1 MRQSQIGNRQ
11 SEIVKRLLFEFTE
24 SVRIAAQQIRAN
36 RMRSALTALGVIIG
50 IVAITLMGS
59 AIGGIDR
66 GVNDSLAVVG
76 DDILYVTKWPWR
88 DIEDWWNFHNRPKI
102 RTEYAEQINDYVA
115 EHPGL
120 PIKLAV
126 PADEMFTNVYR
137 ADYAV
142 NAVYTLGTTSEF
154 PRIGRGDMLEGRFF
168 NETESRGGRN
178 VVVIG
183 FDVADALFPGTSP
196 VGQTV
201 RIRDQQFTVV
211 GVAAKQGSFLGMFS
225 WDTMVIIPLQSFRKM
240 FMRATEGAQIRVQID
255 RTRADEARLE
265 LRGIMRRIRG
275 VSPEMPDNFEINTQ
289 DSIKKQLDPVRN
301 GLALAGFVITGLA
314 LFVGAIGIMN
324 ITYVSV
330 KERTREIGTRKALGA
345 RRRAILLQFLIEA
358 VAICIVGG
366 VVGLVLSGA
375 LAATVA
381 WLAPSLPVVF
391 PLWLILFG
399 MAISVITGVVSGF
412 APAVNASRLDPVEAL
427 RYE

>member
-1 MRQSQIGNRQ
+1 M
-11 SEIVKRLLFEFTE
+11 KRIIFELTE

-36 RMRSALTALGVIIG
+36 RMRSFLTALGVIIG

-88 DIEDWWNFHNRPKI
+88 DVDDWWNFHNRPKI
-102 RTEYAEQINDYVA
+102 RTEYAEQINDYLR

-137 ADYAV
+137 GDYAV

-154 PRIGRGDMLEGRFF
+154 SRIGRGDMREGRFF

-183 FDVADALFPGTSP
+183 FDIAEALFPGTSP

-201 RIRDQQFTVV
+201 RLRDQQFTVV
-211 GVAAKQGSFLGMFS
+211 GVAAKQGTFLGMFS
-225 WDTMVIIPLQSFRKM
+225 WDTMVIIPLPSFRRM
-240 FMRATEGAQIRVQID
+240 FMRATEAAQIRVQID
-255 RTRADEARLE
+255 RTRAEEARLE
-265 LRGIMRRIRG
+265 LRGIMRRLRG
-275 VSPEMPDNFEINTQ
+275 VSPELPDNFEINTQ
-289 DSIKKQLDPVRN
+289 DSIKKQLDPIRN

-358 VAICIVGG
+358 VAICVVGG
-366 VVGLVLSGA
+366 VVGLVLSGS

-381 WLAPSLPVVF
+381 ALAPSLPVVF
-391 PLWLILFG
+391 PFWLIVFS
-399 MAISVITGVVSGF
+399 MAVSVLTGVVSGF

>member
-1 MRQSQIGNRQ
+1 MS
-11 SEIVKRLLFEFTE
+11 RLLFEFTE
-24 SVRIAAQQIRAN
+24 AIRIAAQQIRAN
-36 RMRSALTALGVIIG
+36 RMRSFLTALGVIIG

-102 RTEYAEQINDYVA
+102 RTEYADQINAYVA
-115 EHPGL
+115 AHPEV

-142 NAVYTLGTTSEF
+142 NAVYTLGTTAEF

-168 NETESRGGRN
+168 NETESRSGRN

-183 FDVADALFPGTSP
+183 FDIADALFPGTSP

-201 RIRDQQFTVV
+201 RLRDQQFTVV
-211 GVAAKQGSFLGMFS
+211 GVAAKQGTFLGMFS
-225 WDTMVIIPLQSFRKM
+225 WDTMVIIPLPAFRKM

-265 LRGIMRRIRG
+265 LRGIMRRVRG

-289 DSIKKQLDPVRN
+289 DSIKKQLDPIRN

-345 RRRAILLQFLIEA
+345 RRRTILLQFLIEA
-358 VAICIVGG
+358 VSISSVGG
-366 VVGLVLSGA
+366 AIGIALAGS

-381 WLAPSLPVVF
+381 ALAPSLPVVF
-391 PLWLILFG
+391 PLGLVLFAFG
-399 MAISVITGVVSGF
+399 TSTLVGIVAGF
-412 APAVNASRLDPVEAL
+412 FPAFMASRLDPVEAL

>member
-1 MRQSQIGNRQ
+1 M
-11 SEIVKRLLFEFTE
+11 KRLVFELVE

-36 RMRSALTALGVIIG
+36 RMRSFLTALGVIIG
-50 IVAITLMGS
+50 IVAITLMGT

-102 RTEYAEQINDYVA
+102 RTEYADQINAYVA

-142 NAVYTLGTTSEF
+142 NAVYTLGTTAEF

-183 FDVADALFPGTSP
+183 FDIADALFPGTSP
-196 VGQTV
+196 LGQTV
-201 RIRDQQFTVV
+201 RLRDQQFTVV
-211 GVAAKQGSFLGMFS
+211 GVAAKQGTFLGMFS
-225 WDTMVIIPLQSFRKM
+225 WDTMVIIPLPTFRKM

-255 RTRADEARLE
+255 RTRADEARME
-265 LRGIMRRIRG
+265 LRGIMRRVRA

-345 RRRAILLQFLIEA
+345 RRRSILLQFLVEA
-358 VAICIVGG
+358 VAICVVGG
-366 VVGLVLSGA
+366 VVGLVLSGT

-381 WLAPSLPVVF
+381 ALAPSLPVVF
-391 PLWLILFG
+391 PLWLVLLSMG
-399 MAISVITGVVSGF
+399 ISVLTGVVSGF

>member
-1 MRQSQIGNRQ
+1 M
-11 SEIVKRLLFEFTE
+11 KRLLFEFTE
-24 SVRIAAQQIRAN
+24 AIRIAAQQIRAN
-36 RMRSALTALGVIIG
+36 RMRSFLTALGVIIG

-102 RTEYAEQINDYVA
+102 RTEYAEQINDYLA
-115 EHPGL
+115 EHPEV

-142 NAVYTLGTTSEF
+142 NAVYTLGTTADF

-168 NETESRGGRN
+168 NETEARGGRN

-183 FDVADALFPGTSP
+183 FDIADALFPGTSP
-196 VGQTV
+196 IGQTV
-201 RIRDQQFTVV
+201 RLRDQQFTVV
-211 GVAAKQGSFLGMFS
+211 GVAAKQGTFLGMFS
-225 WDTMVIIPLQSFRKM
+225 WDTMVIIPLPAFRKM

-265 LRGIMRRIRG
+265 LRGIMRRVRG

-289 DSIKKQLDPVRN
+289 DSIKKQLDPIRN

-345 RRRAILLQFLIEA
+345 RRRTILLQFLIEA
-358 VAICIVGG
+358 VSISSVGG
-366 VVGLVLSGA
+366 AIGIALAGS

-381 WLAPSLPVVF
+381 ALAPSLPVVF
-391 PLWLILFG
+391 PLGLVLFAFG
-399 MAISVITGVVSGF
+399 TSTLVGIVAGF
-412 APAVNASRLDPVEAL
+412 FPAFMASRLDPVEAL

>member
-1 MRQSQIGNRQ
+1 M
-11 SEIVKRLLFEFTE
+11 KRLLFEFNE
-24 SVRIAAQQIRAN
+24 SVRIAVQQIRAN
-36 RMRSALTALGVIIG
+36 RMRSFLTALGVIIG

-102 RTEYAEQINDYVA
+102 RTEYAEQINDHLA
-115 EHPGL
+115 AHPDL
-120 PIKLAV
+120 PLKLAV
-126 PADEMFTNVYR
+126 PCDEMFTNVYR

-142 NAVYTLGTTSEF
+142 NAVYTLGTTADF
-154 PRIGRGDMLEGRFF
+154 PRIGRGDIKEGRFF
-168 NETESRGGRN
+168 SETEARGGRN
-178 VVVIG
+178 VVVLG
-183 FDVADALFPGTSP
+183 FDVAEALFPGTNP

-225 WDTMVIIPLQSFRKM
+225 WDTNVIIPLPAFRRM
-240 FMRATEGAQIRVQID
+240 FMRATEGAHLRVQID

-265 LRGIMRRIRG
+265 LRGIMRRLRG
-275 VSPEMPDNFEINTQ
+275 VSPELPDNFEINTQ

-345 RRRAILLQFLIEA
+345 RRRAILLQFLVEA
-358 VAICIVGG
+358 VAICVVGG
-366 VVGLVLSGA
+366 VVGLILSGT
-375 LAATVA
+375 LAASVA
-381 WLAPSLPVVF
+381 ALAPSLPVVF
-391 PLWLILFG
+391 PLWLVLFSL
-399 MAISVITGVVSGF
+399 AISVATGIVSGF

>member
-1 MRQSQIGNRQ
+1 M
-11 SEIVKRLLFEFTE
+11 KRLSFELVE
-24 SVRIAAQQIRAN
+24 SVRIAGQQIRAN
-36 RMRSALTALGVIIG
+36 RMRSFLTALGVIIG

-88 DIEDWWNFHNRPKI
+88 DIQDWWNYHNRPKI
-102 RTEYAEQINDYVA
+102 HTEYAEQINEYLA
-115 EHPGL
+115 QHPGL

-142 NAVYTLGTTSEF
+142 NAVYTLGTTAEF
-154 PRIGRGDMLEGRFF
+154 PRIGRGDLKEGRFF
-168 NETESRGGRN
+168 NETESRAGRN
-178 VVVIG
+178 VVVLG

-201 RIRDQQFTVV
+201 RIRDQPFTVV
-211 GVAAKQGSFLGMFS
+211 GVASKQGTFLGMFS
-225 WDTMVIIPLQSFRKM
+225 WDTMVIIPLQAFRRL
-240 FMRATEGAQIRVQID
+240 FLRATEGAQIRVQID
-255 RTRADEARLE
+255 RTRAEEARLE
-265 LRGIMRRIRG
+265 LRGIVRRLRG
-275 VSPEMPDNFEINTQ
+275 VPPEQPDNFEINTQ

-345 RRRAILLQFLIEA
+345 RRRSILLQFLVEA
-358 VAICIVGG
+358 VAICVVGG
-366 VVGLVLSGA
+366 AVGLVIAGA

-381 WLAPSLPVVF
+381 ALAPSLPVVF
-391 PLWLILFG
+391 PLWLVLLS
-399 MAISVITGVVSGF
+399 MAISVLTGVVSGF